1 VSDTDGTEGTEDVRA
16 ELDRLKE
23 EVERLEAR
31 PEKRARLRRVF
42 AVVFVVIAVLAAS
55 ALTPGL
61 WARRTVYNTD
71 RFVAVVGPLAA
82 DPAVQEAIATRLTN
96 AVFDALD
103 VQERVQ
109 QSISQ
114 VAPRLVLIAAP
125 ITSAVQGF
133 VQDQVQTIVASS
145 QFQTFWNEAL
155 RTLQPKVVAIL
166 NGSSEVVQVQGNQV
180 VFNYLPLVNDALAQ
194 MSQTLSGILGRQIT
208 LPTITADTVPSE
220 AIAAL
225 GSALGVTLPATF
237 GSVVLFQGD
246 ALTSIQDGVA
256 LFNKA
261 LLAALV
267 LFVLSVAL
275 SLVLSKNRRRT
286 LLQLVTALIVV
297 VVLERRFAIAQANS
311 IVDMAKSENQAA
323 AAAIVNAFL
332 SSLLL
337 ATKRILWALFTIL
350 VIALV
355 SGPYP
360 WAVRARTWVADVAAA
375 AVGAVRGRDRGPAI
389 VWIGAHR
396 DALMLGGAVLG
407 AAILLFASLSVGW
420 VLFWLL
426 VIGAYELVVYRVG
439 ASQNVPADVA

>member
-1 VSDTDGTEGTEDVRA
+1 VTDTDGTNGIDDVVA
-16 ELDRLKE
+16 ERDRLKE

-42 AVVFVVIAVLAAS
+42 TVVFVVLAVLAAS
-55 ALTPGL
+55 AMTPGV

-82 DPAVQEAIATRLTN
+82 DPAIQEAIATRLTT

-109 QSISQ
+109 EGIAK
-114 VAPRLVLIAAP
+114 VAPRLTLIAVP
-125 ITSAVQGF
+125 VTNAVEGF

-145 QFQTFWNEAL
+145 QFQTFWNDAL
-155 RTLQPKVVAIL
+155 RSLQPKVVAIL
-166 NGSSEVVQVQGNQV
+166 NGSSDVVQIQGNQV
-180 VFNYLPLVNDALAQ
+180 VFNYLPLINDALQQ
-194 MSQTLSGILGRQIT
+194 MSQTLSGILGRTIT

-225 GSALGVTLPATF
+225 GNALGVTLPPTF

-246 ALTSIQDGVA
+246 ALASIQDGAA

-261 LLAALV
+261 LIGAILLFLVSVVLA
-267 LFVLSVAL
+267 
-275 SLVLSKNRRRT
+275 LVLSKNRRRT

-297 VVLERRFAIAQANS
+297 VVLERRFAIAQSNN
-311 IVDMAKSENQAA
+311 IIDMARPENQAA
-323 AAAIVNAFL
+323 VAAIVNAFL

-337 ATKRILWALFTIL
+337 VTKRTLWVLFTIL
-350 VIALV
+350 VVALV

-360 WAVRARTWVADVAAA
+360 WAVRLRGWVADVAGA

-389 VWIGAHR
+389 VWVAAHR
-396 DALMLGGAVLG
+396 DPLMLGGAVLG
-407 AAILLFASLSVGW
+407 AAILLFASLSLGW
-420 VLFWLL
+420 VLFWLI
-426 VIGAYELVVYRVG
+426 VIAIYELVVYRVA
-439 ASQNVPADVA
+439 ASTGVPAGTA